1 MYIYIYK
8 CILLNWDTTEQERQA
23 WKLLGKINVISM
35 DLCWQCAKVSGVKR
49 TGEIGNVMGW
59 AEGNGLPVLQGVGDT
74 GGSCTVLLLGH
85 GCHRFSKADQFPARL
100 CTAMLVRPAV
110 LPANS
115 TCRLEMEFNY
125 ISPGSSSAHY

>member
-1 MYIYIYK
+1 
-8 CILLNWDTTEQERQA
+8 
-23 WKLLGKINVISM
+23 M

-59 AEGNGLPVLQGVGDT
+59 AEGNGLPVLQEVGDT

-85 GCHRFSKADQFPARL
+85 GCHRFSKADQSPARL